1 MNPTR
6 LKNQSEGLEKQIS
19 EFIDRFDPKTA
30 EIIRQCREE
39 LRKLL
44 PTATELIYDN
54 YNFFVIGYCSS
65 TRPSSCIV
73 SLAAAANGVG
83 LSFYHGA
90 TLKDPAHLLLGTGRQ
105 NRFVRLPSVQALQM
119 PGALALIHQ
128 AIEFAPFPLPTAGGG
143 STIIQAV
150 SAKQKP
156 RRKAGN
162 RIQVGDG

>member
-1 MNPTR
+1 MSAMPNAPS
-6 LKNQSEGLEKQIS
+6 LVQKQIS

-30 EIIRQCREE
+30 ETIRQCQQE

-44 PTATELIYDN
+44 PTAVELIYDN

-65 TRPSSCIV
+65 AKPSSCIV

-90 TLKDPAHLLLGTGRQ
+90 TLRDPDHLLQGAGKQ
-105 NRFVRLPSVQALQM
+105 NRFIRLPSVEALQVA
-119 PGALALIHQ
+119 GVLALIQQ
-128 AIEFAPFPLPTAGGG
+128 AVERAPIPLPTEGGG
-143 STIIQAV
+143 STIIQSI

-156 RRKAGN
+156 RR
-162 RIQVGDG
+162 